1 MNNPITQRGSLP
13 LMTSIKDFFLKDKVF
28 LVAFI
33 LAVISVIF
41 GGFETKFFD
50 YKVIF
55 TVFGLMLVIGG
66 FKSTGLLHYLGQA
79 LVKRSQTTRQ
89 LVRSTTML
97 TFFMAIFFTND
108 LTILTVLPLY
118 LTITKSISDRRS
130 VYIGA
135 ALILPA
141 VHLGSSLFPFGNPHN
156 LYAYSFFHMN
166 NLEFFKGTGL
176 LFIAGFIVLN
186 LAVQFFISD
195 EPFEVN
201 TEVGTFNKLEAAL
214 YTLLM
219 ALMAAS
225 VFGWISY
232 IIAAAITAVVI
243 LFYKPRLFAEVD
255 YHLLLTFICFFLIV
269 GNIVNIK
276 PITELISSAFV
287 GAHMSFLGT
296 VLVSQVISNISST
309 VLISPFTNHGMSV
322 LLGADVG
329 GIGTVVASMA
339 TLISYKVIMVAAR
352 TEAKGFAKYFAYINT
367 IFFII
372 FTLIGLGIVSIL

>member
-1 MNNPITQRGSLP
+1 MDNPVTERGSFP
-13 LMTSIKDFFLKDKVF
+13 LMADVRDFFWKDKVF

-41 GGFETKFFD
+41 GRFETKFFD

-66 FKSTGLLHYLGQA
+66 FKSTGLLRYMGQS

-89 LVRSTTML
+89 LVRFTTML

-118 LTITKSISDRRS
+118 LTITKDVTDRRS

-186 LAVQFFISD
+186 LAVQFFISN
-195 EPFEVN
+195 EPFTIN
-201 TEVGTFNKLEAAL
+201 TQVDAFDKVEATL

-232 IIAAAITAVVI
+232 MYAAAITAVVV
-243 LFYKPRLFAEVD
+243 LFHKPKLFAEVD
-255 YHLLLTFICFFLIV
+255 YHLLLTFVCFFLIV
-269 GNIVNIK
+269 GNIVSIK
-276 PITELISSAFV
+276 PITELISAAFV
-287 GAHMSFLGT
+287 GPHTSFLGT

-309 VLISPFTNHGMSV
+309 VLISPFTTHGMSV
-322 LLGADVG
+322 LLGADIG

-339 TLISYKVIMVAAR
+339 TLISYKIIMIAAR
-352 TEAKGFAKYFAYINT
+352 SEAKGFAKYFAYINT

-372 FTLIGLGIVSIL
+372 FTIIGLGIVSIL